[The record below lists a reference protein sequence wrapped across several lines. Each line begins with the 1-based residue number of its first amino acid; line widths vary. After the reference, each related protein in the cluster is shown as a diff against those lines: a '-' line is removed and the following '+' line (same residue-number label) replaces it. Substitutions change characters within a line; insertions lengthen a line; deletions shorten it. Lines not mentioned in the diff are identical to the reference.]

1 MNIGDIIYYYEHWS
15 NSIVKAKIENI
26 YQTGLYAKRFD
37 MDTKTKI
44 TEDVAKLKT
53 ICTVDYDGEE
63 IYSFPGSCDRRIT
76 ELYTSSE
83 SAYDAYCIEQN
94 KRIKKYCSEI
104 NTIED
109 LVKFPINHC
118 LNGEE
123 YTNNEAYQAYKIKVK
138 ELVGID
144 L

>member
-1 MNIGDIIYYYEHWS
+1 MNIGDIVYYYEHWS
-15 NSIVKAKIENI
+15 DSLVKAKIESI
-26 YQTGLYAKRFD
+26 YQTGLYAKQFNAD
-37 MDTKTKI
+37 SKI
-44 TEDVAKLKT
+44 IEDVAKLKT

-63 IYSFPGSCDRRIT
+63 ICSFPGSCDRRVA
-76 ELYTSSE
+76 ELYTSAE
-83 SAYDAYCIEQN
+83 SAYDAHCIEQS
-94 KRIKKYCSEI
+94 KRIKKYCNEI

-109 LVKFPINHC
+109 LVKFPTNHC

-123 YTNNEAYQAYKIKVK
+123 YTNNEAYQAYKIKAK

>member
-1 MNIGDIIYYYEHWS
+1 MNIGDIVYYYECWS
-15 NSIVKAKIENI
+15 DSLVKAKIENI

-76 ELYTSSE
+76 ELCT
-83 SAYDAYCIEQN
+83 
-94 KRIKKYCSEI
+94 
-104 NTIED
+104 
-109 LVKFPINHC
+109 L
-118 LNGEE
+118 
-123 YTNNEAYQAYKIKVK
+123 
-138 ELVGID
+138 
-144 L
+144 